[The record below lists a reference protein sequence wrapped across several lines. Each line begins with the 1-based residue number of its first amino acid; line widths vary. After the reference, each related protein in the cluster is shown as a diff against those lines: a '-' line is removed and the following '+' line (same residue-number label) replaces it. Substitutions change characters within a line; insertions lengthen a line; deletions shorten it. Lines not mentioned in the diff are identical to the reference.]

1 VPLPHALDNDQLE
14 NATRLQDGGGG
25 WCIKQEDLTP
35 ERLAREIERL
45 FGTPELLAKAAAKA
59 KAMAQP
65 QAVKKLADLAEELA
79 RESPQL
85 V

>member
-1 VPLPHALDNDQLE
+1 
-14 NATRLQDGGGG
+14 
-25 WCIKQEDLTP
+25 
-35 ERLAREIERL
+35 LAREIERL
-45 FGTPELLAKAAAKA
+45 FGAPELLAKAAAKA